1 MPRTLTVTLCWWIQ
15 KLLAGLLRA
24 TPTPGEP
31 PLLCQPHQLLRQK
44 PEPHLLP
51 LSCLSFSP
59 PPASPGRTAFPPGFI
74 SLPNIF
80 SVTPWYISPL
90 RRDFI
95 FNSTSAFPS
104 HLAYHGLS
112 HLASCLPAEIPD
124 FPRSW
129 CTSRT
134 RRAQLGDV
142 SRKHAGLRP

>member
-1 MPRTLTVTLCWWIQ
+1 MPRIPTFTLCWWIQ
-15 KLLAGLLRA
+15 KLLVGLLQA
-24 TPTPGEP
+24 TPAPGKP
-31 PLLCQPHQLLRQK
+31 PRLCQPHQLLRQK
-44 PEPHLLP
+44 PEPQLLP
-51 LSCLSFSP
+51 LSSCP

-90 RRDFI
+90 GRAFI

-104 HLAYHGLS
+104 HLTYHGLS
-112 HLASCLPAEIPD
+112 RLASCLPAEIPD
-124 FPRSW
+124 FLRSW

-134 RRAQLGDV
+134 QRAQLGDL